1 MSKQVREL
9 FNYMH
14 KEKSQVN
21 KYLHIYSFSKQATM
35 SNKEPAPLEL
45 PDELV

>member
-1 MSKQVREL
+1 MSKQVLEL

-14 KEKSQVN
+14 KEKSQVDN
-21 KYLHIYSFSKQATM
+21 YLLICSFSKQ

-45 PDELV
+45 PDELI